1 MAFTYKWM
9 RHERLKDTTDRNLF
23 QKLEN
28 DEVVDIDR
36 NLMKGFLLFLH
47 DIFSLETQSL
57 DSVEEH
63 PRMIQVPS
71 YLKSFDVIF
80 FHSLETLVSPE

>member
-1 MAFTYKWM
+1 M
-9 RHERLKDTTDRNLF
+9 RHKRLIDTTDRNLF
-23 QKLEN
+23 RKFEN

-36 NLMKGFLLFLH
+36 ILVQGFSLFVH
-47 DIFSLETQSL
+47 DIFSLEIQSL
-57 DSVEEH
+57 DREEEG

-71 YLKSFDVIF
+71 YLISFDVIF

>member
-1 MAFTYKWM
+1 M
-9 RHERLKDTTDRNLF
+9 DTIDRNLF
-23 QKLEN
+23 QKFEN
-28 DEVVDIDR
+28 DEVVYIDR

-63 PRMIQVPS
+63 PHMIQVPS
-71 YLKSFDVIF
+71 YLISFDVTF
-80 FHSLETLVSPE
+80 FHSLEALVSPE

>member
-1 MAFTYKWM
+1 M
-9 RHERLKDTTDRNLF
+9 DTADRNLF
-23 QKLEN
+23 RKFEN

-36 NLMKGFLLFLH
+36 ILVKGFSLFRH

-57 DSVEEH
+57 DSEEED

-71 YLKSFDVIF
+71 YLIFFDVIL

>member
-1 MAFTYKWM
+1 MPFTYNWR
-9 RHERLKDTTDRNLF
+9 RHERLVDTADLNLF
-23 QKLEN
+23 QKFEN

-36 NLMKGFLLFLH
+36 ILVKGFSLFLH
-47 DIFSLETQSL
+47 YIFSLEIQSL
-57 DSVEEH
+57 DSEEED

-71 YLKSFDVIF
+71 YLIFFDVIL

>member
-1 MAFTYKWM
+1 M
-9 RHERLKDTTDRNLF
+9 DTTDRNLF
-23 QKLEN
+23 RKFEN

-36 NLMKGFLLFLH
+36 ILVKGFSLFLH
-47 DIFSLETQSL
+47 DILSLEIQSL
-57 DSVEEH
+57 DSEEED

-71 YLKSFDVIF
+71 YLISFDVIF

>member
-1 MAFTYKWM
+1 M
-9 RHERLKDTTDRNLF
+9 DTADLNLF
-23 QKLEN
+23 QKFEN

-36 NLMKGFLLFLH
+36 ILVKGFSLFLH
-47 DIFSLETQSL
+47 YIFSLEIQSL
-57 DSVEEH
+57 DSEEED

-71 YLKSFDVIF
+71 YLISFDVIF

>member
-1 MAFTYKWM
+1 M
-9 RHERLKDTTDRNLF
+9 DTADLSLF
-23 QKLEN
+23 QKFEN

-36 NLMKGFLLFLH
+36 ILMEGFSLFLH
-47 DIFSLETQSL
+47 DIFSLEIQSL
-57 DSVEEH
+57 DSEEED

-71 YLKSFDVIF
+71 YLIFFDVIL